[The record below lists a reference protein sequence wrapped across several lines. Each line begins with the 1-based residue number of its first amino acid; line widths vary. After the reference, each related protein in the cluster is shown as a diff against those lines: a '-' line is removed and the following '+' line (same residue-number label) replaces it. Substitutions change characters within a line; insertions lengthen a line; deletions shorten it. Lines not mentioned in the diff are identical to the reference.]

1 MILLQLITDLIID
14 RYTLIDYI
22 KHNERAN
29 IGILLAVEKS
39 LDIKIYI
46 KIRRVALKWRPTF
59 WSRRMRNFQKTI
71 SSKFS
76 IAPECEKKNFVEEL
90 SGLNSVSIKVV
101 FDVYCA
107 AKNLKEELGQNDGSN
122 LDLYEIQ

>member
-59 WSRRMRNFQKTI
+59 LSRRMRNFQKTI

-76 IAPECEKKNFVEEL
+76 IAPECEKKEL
-90 SGLNSVSIKVV
+90 
-101 FDVYCA
+101 C
-107 AKNLKEELGQNDGSN
+107 
-122 LDLYEIQ
+122 